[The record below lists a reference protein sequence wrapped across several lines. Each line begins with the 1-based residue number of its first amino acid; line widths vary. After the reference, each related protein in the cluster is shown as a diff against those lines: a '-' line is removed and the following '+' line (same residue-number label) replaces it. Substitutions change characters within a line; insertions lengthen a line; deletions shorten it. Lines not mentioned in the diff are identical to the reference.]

1 MSRAKE
7 EFSLPVPTICLHPIF
22 PFCSLLS
29 LFSAESFGKEG
40 RKERG
45 EGRDERARD
54 GRQREREREGERE
67 RERERDRAK
76 KREREREINKRKIL
90 RGKERRDK
98 HIEMKWCFPFPL
110 PWCYIR

>member
-1 MSRAKE
+1 MQTCRAQIATK
-7 EFSLPVPTICLHPIF
+7 SPQQ
-22 PFCSLLS
+22 LS

-54 GRQREREREGERE
+54 GRQRERGRERE
-67 RERERDRAK
+67 RERESETERR
-76 KREREREINKRKIL
+76 REREREINKRKIL

>member
-1 MSRAKE
+1 M
-7 EFSLPVPTICLHPIF
+7 
-22 PFCSLLS
+22 
-29 LFSAESFGKEG
+29 
-40 RKERG
+40 
-45 EGRDERARD
+45 
-54 GRQREREREGERE
+54 REQEMADREREGERERE